1 MQKRKELEG
10 RKPYHEVVLGPNPRP
25 VTRGV
30 ARDAAHRGA
39 EHVHDARAAA
49 IALQLLHVPAKHD
62 ARTEQP
68 DAAWE
73 VMEKCGLERRNRASV
88 ALPPAR

>member
-1 MQKRKELEG
+1 LFRTKRGVEDGKTKEGEWQKEKELQG

-39 EHVHDARAAA
+39 EHVHDAGAAA
-49 IALQLLHVPAKHD
+49 VALQLLHVPAEDD
-62 ARTEQP
+62 ARAEQP
-68 DAAWE
+68 DAA
-73 VMEKCGLERRNRASV
+73 
-88 ALPPAR
+88 